1 MSSRLLE
8 SSAQIRRDLATM
20 WAAPVDVVDARP
32 RDGNAGPSGA
42 ALLHTFVVLPSTR
55 RPRIV
60 ASGSP
65 AATAAA
71 VRRFSHST
79 GILGRSARVAL
90 ATAIRTGAAGLVF
103 RDRLAV
109 IGAERVGGT
118 EVEGGSESV
127 VAELAEIFG
136 TEVAIAM
143 SVGSVR
149 ANRKP
154 VLHVV
159 SPDGVA
165 LGFAKLALSPL
176 ARRLV
181 RAEATNLRLL
191 AGHDF
196 EHLELPQ
203 VIHHGP
209 WQAHELLVM
218 TALDAPFRRRRRR
231 DSLPVRAMA
240 ELAAFGGISTLPLA
254 ESSWFAGVLSAAA
267 GASASSAGQF
277 ERLLERLADRFGEQ
291 PVRFGSWHG
300 DWGPWNMVWAGE
312 RVRLWDWERFTR
324 GVPYGLDALHYALPP
339 EPEKAQ
345 LSRLRESA
353 ARALAPFSVGRDE
366 ADLLLTLYIT
376 ALTARFLP
384 DSLTEHGAQLRPR
397 VVALLE
403 LLDTLVGTE
412 ATRRAGVR
420 PPEPARVGDPEA
432 QQ

>member
-1 MSSRLLE
+1 VSSRQLE
-8 SSAQIRRDLATM
+8 SSAQIRRDLAAM
-20 WAAPVDVVDARP
+20 WAGPVDVVEVRRGDA
-32 RDGNAGPSGA
+32 NAGSSGA
-42 ALLHTFVVLPSTR
+42 AVLETFAVLPSTR
-55 RPRIV
+55 RPRV
-60 ASGSP
+60 VVSGSP
-65 AATAAA
+65 AAAAAA

-90 ATAIRTGAAGLVF
+90 AAAIRTGAAALVF

-109 IGAERVGGT
+109 VGAGGA
-118 EVEGGSESV
+118 EVEGSV
-127 VAELAEIFG
+127 VAKLAEIFG

-159 SPDGVA
+159 TPDGA
-165 LGFAKLALSPL
+165 TLGFAKLALSPL
-176 ARRLV
+176 ARELV

-191 AGHDF
+191 SGHDF

-209 WQAHELLVM
+209 WQEHELLVM
-218 TALDAPFRRRRRR
+218 TALDAPLRRGHGR
-231 DSLPVRAMA
+231 DTLPVQAMA
-240 ELAAFGGISTLPLA
+240 ELAALDGVSTQPLA
-254 ESSWFAGVLSAAA
+254 ESSWFGTVVSTAAET
-267 GASASSAGQF
+267 SDSSARRF
-277 ERLLERLADRFGEQ
+277 EHLLERLADHSGER

-324 GVPYGLDALHYALPP
+324 GVPYGLDALHYALGG

-345 LSRLRESA
+345 PPGLRKSA
-353 ARALAPFSVGRDE
+353 AKALAPFSVAHGE
-366 ADLLLTLYIT
+366 PDLLLALYVT

-397 VVALLE
+397 VVSLLDLLE
-403 LLDTLVGTE
+403 ALPATGTAQRSAAAPSAEPTRLSRSE
-412 ATRRAGVR
+412 APR
-420 PPEPARVGDPEA
+420 
-432 QQ
+432 

>member
-1 MSSRLLE
+1 VSSRLLE

-20 WAAPVDVVDARP
+20 WAAPVDVVDAR
-32 RDGNAGPSGA
+32 RADGNGA
-42 ALLHTFVVLPSTR
+42 AVLHTFAVLPSAR

-65 AATAAA
+65 AATAAT

-90 ATAIRTGAAGLVF
+90 AAAIRTGATNLVF

-109 IGAERVGGT
+109 IGVGEAEP
-118 EVEGGSESV
+118 EDSV
-127 VAELAEIFG
+127 VARLAEIFG

-159 SPDGVA
+159 TPDGVT

-176 ARRLV
+176 ARELV

-196 EHLELPQ
+196 EHLELPE

-209 WQAHELLVM
+209 WQEHELLVM
-218 TALDAPFRRRRRR
+218 TALHAPLRRRHGR
-231 DSLPVRAMA
+231 DALPVQAMV
-240 ELAAFGGISTLPLA
+240 ELASLGGSSTLPLA
-254 ESSWFAGVLSAAA
+254 ESPWFGGVVAAA
-267 GASASSAGQF
+267 AETNDSSARRF
-277 ERLLERLADRFGEQ
+277 ERLLERLADHSGEE

-300 DWGPWNMVWAGE
+300 DWGPWNMVWAGK
-312 RVRLWDWERFTR
+312 RVRLWDWERFTQ
-324 GVPYGLDALHYALPP
+324 GVPYALDALHYALEG
-339 EPEKAQ
+339 EPERAQ
-345 LSRLRESA
+345 LSDLRKSA
-353 ARALAPFSVGRDE
+353 AKALEPFSVAPDE
-366 ADLLLTLYIT
+366 ADLLLALYVT

-397 VVALLE
+397 VVALLD
-403 LLDTLVGTE
+403 LLDALPATG
-412 ATRRAGVR
+412 ATRRLA
-420 PPEPARVGDPEA
+420 EA
-432 QQ
+432 QR

>member
-8 SSAQIRRDLATM
+8 SSAQIRRDLAAM
-20 WAAPVDVVDARP
+20 WAAPVGVVDARP
-32 RDGNAGPSGA
+32 SGA
-42 ALLHTFVVLPSTR
+42 RALHTFTVLPSAR
-55 RPRIV
+55 RPRIL
-60 ASGSP
+60 ASDSP
-65 AATAAA
+65 AVAAA
-71 VRRFSHST
+71 TVRRFSHSN
-79 GILGRSARVAL
+79 GILGRSARIAL
-90 ATAIRTGAAGLVF
+90 AAAIRTGAAGLVF

-109 IGAERVGGT
+109 IGAGGAGGT
-118 EVEGGSESV
+118 AVEGEAGSV
-127 VAELAEIFG
+127 MAELAEIFG

-154 VLHVV
+154 VLHVAT
-159 SPDGVA
+159 PDGVT

-176 ARRLV
+176 ARTLI

-209 WQAHELLVM
+209 WQEHELLVM
-218 TALDAPFRRRRRR
+218 TALHAPFRRRHRRET
-231 DSLPVRAMA
+231 LPVHAMA
-240 ELAAFGGISTLPLA
+240 ELAAFGGVSTLPLA

-267 GASASSAGQF
+267 ETSDPSARRF
-277 ERLLERLADRFGEQ
+277 EDVLERLADRSGEQ

-312 RVRLWDWERFTR
+312 RVRLWDWERFAR
-324 GVPYGLDALHYALPP
+324 GVPYGLDALHYALPA

-345 LSRLRESA
+345 LSGLRESG
-353 ARALAPFSVGRDE
+353 ARALAPFSVTVDE
-366 ADLLLTLYIT
+366 AELTLALYVT

-397 VVALLE
+397 VARLLDLLEALL
-403 LLDTLVGTE
+403 
-412 ATRRAGVR
+412 ATGAAHRAGARRA
-420 PPEPARVGDPEA
+420 EPARVGDSEVRR
-432 QQ
+432 